1 MKEFKTAQLRS
12 ETAMIF
18 NEVMLNKS
26 ALISHR
32 DRPEMVLVLKDH
44 YEHLQYRAE
53 HNGSEKNATS
63 CMSFPDWMAAKNGEK

>member
-26 ALISHR
+26 AVISHR
-32 DRPEMVLVLKDH
+32 DRPPMVLVLKDH
-44 YEHLQYRAE
+44 YEHLQERAQ
-53 HNGSEKNATS
+53 KNE
-63 CMSFPDWMAAKNGEK
+63 G